1 MGKRAREDPG
11 GSGRRRPR
19 VDLTRAADEAA
30 AVEVQDLAP
39 DYDAWNRNAAGP
51 NAAADRDPVQAA
63 LAAKAAR
70 IQAMGPLGEHLAG
83 YGEDDE
89 DDENGDGPHG
99 TDRTR
104 PDATEP
110 APPWTRLLDAK
121 TNHPY
126 FWNRATGATVWT
138 LAETHTD
145 VPRTEAC
152 PENGE
157 GGKQEKQE
165 HTTPGSE
172 RFEEPD
178 ARTPNTTDD
187 ADDAPETLKKR
198 VSGAKEKKAE
208 SRDAFG
214 ETATE
219 TETAETELETF
230 SRRLEKT
237 LVDAVTLSARSVLRR
252 EMTRLVRD
260 DGLDTTE
267 ASELLRSR
275 VPAVERAVER
285 ALGAEHAKTEKD
297 GETTKAETARVAL
310 LPRRATAF
318 PPPLPDSPPPSPPP
332 PPGAIARPPALRETL
347 GAERDSTSLK
357 KKKTND
363 GDGPDP
369 FGEKNNRSLPPRT
382 RACVVRV
389 SRPPPPAVVE
399 RWRAART
406 AYEEEA
412 EGADAD
418 PAKQA
423 TRREAEVARWRER
436 AARGEA
442 RDVAGNANLAP
453 VAGDWRERA
462 AAARLRRERLQAA
475 ADVEHTETHETHEQ
489 NGNAR
494 TSAAAAAAAA
504 AAGVDVAAASA
515 GLPGGWRAFYD
526 DKERSVYYG
535 NAETGETRWDPP
547 ECGVRR

>member
-19 VDLTRAADEAA
+19 VDLTRAADAAA

-51 NAAADRDPVQAA
+51 NAKADRDPVQAA

-89 DDENGDGPHG
+89 EDVDGAGPHG

-152 PENGE
+152 PKNGE
-157 GGKQEKQE
+157 GGKQE

-172 RFEEPD
+172 HFEEPD

-187 ADDAPETLKKR
+187 ADDAPETR
-198 VSGAKEKKAE
+198 SVSGAKEKKAE

-214 ETATE
+214 ETATFSE
-219 TETAETELETF
+219 KTETELETF

-275 VPAVERAVER
+275 VPAIERAVER
-285 ALGAEHAKTEKD
+285 ALGAENAKTEKD
-297 GETTKAETARVAL
+297 GETAKAETARTAL

-347 GAERDSTSLK
+347 GAAGVSISPIK

-363 GDGPDP
+363 RDGPE
-369 FGEKNNRSLPPRT
+369 GEKNSPLPPRT

-418 PAKQA
+418 PTKQA
-423 TRREAEVARWRER
+423 IRREAEVARWRER

-475 ADVEHTETHETHEQ
+475 ADVEHTETHETRETHEQ

-494 TSAAAAAAAA
+494 TSAAADAAAA

>member
-1 MGKRAREDPG
+1 M
-11 GSGRRRPR
+11 
-19 VDLTRAADEAA
+19 
-30 AVEVQDLAP
+30 
-39 DYDAWNRNAAGP
+39 
-51 NAAADRDPVQAA
+51 QAA

-83 YGEDDE
+83 YGEDD

-152 PENGE
+152 PKNGE

-187 ADDAPETLKKR
+187 ADDAPETRKKR
-198 VSGAKEKKAE
+198 VSGAKGKKAE
-208 SRDAFG
+208 SARRVWRDGDRNGNGRNGARNVFEKTREDARRRGDTFGAFG
-214 ETATE
+214 VA
-219 TETAETELETF
+219 
-230 SRRLEKT
+230 SRD
-237 LVDAVTLSARSVLRR
+237 DASRARRRARHDRGLGASAVARSRGRTRR
-252 EMTRLVRD
+252 RAGVGSGAREDGERRRD
-260 DGLDTTE
+260 DESRDG
-267 ASELLRSR
+267 ASGASSATRDG
-275 VPAVERAVER
+275 VPAALTGLAAAV
-285 ALGAEHAKTEKD
+285 AAA
-297 GETTKAETARVAL
+297 AARRHRQA
-310 LPRRATAF
+310 A
-318 PPPLPDSPPPSPPP
+318 
-332 PPGAIARPPALRETL
+332 
-347 GAERDSTSLK
+347 GAERDSRRAERLYFT

-382 RACVVRV
+382 RVR
-389 SRPPPPAVVE
+389 RARLEATPRGGGAV
-399 RWRAART
+399 RAART

-453 VAGDWRERA
+453 VAGTGANARRRRQASARA
-462 AAARLRRERLQAA
+462 AA
-475 ADVEHTETHETHEQ
+475 
-489 NGNAR
+489 
-494 TSAAAAAAAA
+494 
-504 AAGVDVAAASA
+504 
-515 GLPGGWRAFYD
+515 GG
-526 DKERSVYYG
+526 G
-535 NAETGETRWDPP
+535 G
-547 ECGVRR
+547 C

>member
-89 DDENGDGPHG
+89 EDVDGDGPHG

-152 PENGE
+152 TKNGE
-157 GGKQEKQE
+157 GGKQEN
-165 HTTPGSE
+165 TTPGSE

-187 ADDAPETLKKR
+187 ADDAPETR
-198 VSGAKEKKAE
+198 SVSGAKEKKAE

-214 ETATE
+214 ETATFS
-219 TETAETELETF
+219 AETELETF

-285 ALGAEHAKTEKD
+285 ALGAEDAKTKKD
-297 GETTKAETARVAL
+297 GETAKAETARVAL

-347 GAERDSTSLK
+347 GAAGVSISPIK

-363 GDGPDP
+363 RDGPDP
-369 FGEKNNRSLPPRT
+369 FGEKNKLPPRT

-462 AAARLRRERLQAA
+462 AAARLRRERLQAV

-489 NGNAR
+489 KVLCGESG
-494 TSAAAAAAAA
+494 TSAAADAAAA

-547 ECGVRR
+547 TVA

>member
-19 VDLTRAADEAA
+19 VDLTRAADAAA

-51 NAAADRDPVQAA
+51 NAKADRDPVQAA

-89 DDENGDGPHG
+89 EDVDGDGPHG

-152 PENGE
+152 PKNGE
-157 GGKQEKQE
+157 GGKQE
-165 HTTPGSE
+165 HTTPGGE

-187 ADDAPETLKKR
+187 ADDAPETR
-198 VSGAKEKKAE
+198 SVSDAKEKKAE
-208 SRDAFG
+208 
-214 ETATE
+214 TATFS
-219 TETAETELETF
+219 AETELETF

-285 ALGAEHAKTEKD
+285 ALGAENAKTEKD

-347 GAERDSTSLK
+347 GAAGVSVSPIK

-363 GDGPDP
+363 RDGPE
-369 FGEKNNRSLPPRT
+369 GEKNSPLPPRT

-418 PAKQA
+418 PANQA

-462 AAARLRRERLQAA
+462 AAARLRRERLQAV
-475 ADVEHTETHETHEQ
+475 ADVDHTETHETHEQ

-494 TSAAAAAAAA
+494 TSAAADAAAA

-547 ECGVRR
+547 TVA

>member
-1 MGKRAREDPG
+1 M
-11 GSGRRRPR
+11 
-19 VDLTRAADEAA
+19 DLTRAADAAA
-30 AVEVQDLAP
+30 AVEVQGLAP

-51 NAAADRDPVQAA
+51 NPADRDPVQAA

-89 DDENGDGPHG
+89 EDVDGDGPRG

-110 APPWTRLLDAK
+110 APPWTRLVDAK

-152 PENGE
+152 TKNDEE
-157 GGKQEKQE
+157 GKQKD
-165 HTTPGSE
+165 TAVSGSE
-172 RFEEPD
+172 HSEGAD
-178 ARTPNTTDD
+178 ARTRNATDD
-187 ADDAPETLKKR
+187 AADD
-198 VSGAKEKKAE
+198 AKEKKAE
-208 SRDAFG
+208 SPA
-214 ETATE
+214 ETLGTFSEPKE
-219 TETAETELETF
+219 TEERFMKETF
-230 SRRLEKT
+230 SRSLEKT
-237 LVDAVTLSARSVLRR
+237 LIDAVTLAARSVLRR

-275 VPAVERAVER
+275 VFAAERAVER
-285 ALGAEHAKTEKD
+285 ALRADSACETE
-297 GETTKAETARVAL
+297 KAETARVAL
-310 LPRRATAF
+310 LPRASATAF

-332 PPGAIARPPALRETL
+332 PPGAIARLPALRETL
-347 GAERDSTSLK
+347 GAAGVSTSLK
-357 KKKTND
+357 NKKNK
-363 GDGPDP
+363 
-369 FGEKNNRSLPPRT
+369 KAPPP

-406 AYEEEA
+406 ARDAAEAAEA
-412 EGADAD
+412 EGADARD

-489 NGNAR
+489 KDHLYGESG
-494 TSAAAAAAAA
+494 TSAAADAAAAE
-504 AAGVDVAAASA
+504 AGVDVAAASA

-535 NAETGETRWDPP
+535 NADTGETRWDPP
-547 ECGVRR
+547 TVA

>member
-51 NAAADRDPVQAA
+51 NAADRDPVQAA

-89 DDENGDGPHG
+89 EDVDGDGPHG

-152 PENGE
+152 TKNGE
-157 GGKQEKQE
+157 GGKQEN
-165 HTTPGSE
+165 TTPGSE

-187 ADDAPETLKKR
+187 ADDAPETR
-198 VSGAKEKKAE
+198 SVSGAKEKKAE

-214 ETATE
+214 ETATFS
-219 TETAETELETF
+219 AETELETF

-285 ALGAEHAKTEKD
+285 ALGAEDAKTKKD
-297 GETTKAETARVAL
+297 GETAKAETARVAL

-347 GAERDSTSLK
+347 GAAGVSISPIK

-363 GDGPDP
+363 RDGPDP
-369 FGEKNNRSLPPRT
+369 FGEKNKLPPRT

-462 AAARLRRERLQAA
+462 AAARLRRERLQAV

-489 NGNAR
+489 KVLCGESG
-494 TSAAAAAAAA
+494 TSAAADAAAA

-547 ECGVRR
+547 TVA

>member
-51 NAAADRDPVQAA
+51 NAADRDPVQAA

-89 DDENGDGPHG
+89 EDVDGDGPHG

-152 PENGE
+152 TKNGE
-157 GGKQEKQE
+157 GGKQEN
-165 HTTPGSE
+165 TTPGSE

-214 ETATE
+214 ETATFS
-219 TETAETELETF
+219 AETELETF

-285 ALGAEHAKTEKD
+285 ALGAEDAKTKKD
-297 GETTKAETARVAL
+297 GETAKAETARVAL

-347 GAERDSTSLK
+347 GAAGVSISPIK

-363 GDGPDP
+363 RDGPE
-369 FGEKNNRSLPPRT
+369 GEKNSPLPPRT

-389 SRPPPPAVVE
+389 SRPPPPTVVE

-475 ADVEHTETHETHEQ
+475 ADVDHTETHETHEQ

-494 TSAAAAAAAA
+494 TSAAADAAPPPPRRRRRRVGGFAR
-504 AAGVDVAAASA
+504 
-515 GLPGGWRAFYD
+515 GWRAFYD
-526 DKERSVYYG
+526 DKERSVYYV

-547 ECGVRR
+547 DCGVRR

>member
-51 NAAADRDPVQAA
+51 NAADRDPVQAA

-89 DDENGDGPHG
+89 EDVDGDGPHG

-152 PENGE
+152 TKNGE
-157 GGKQEKQE
+157 GGKQEN
-165 HTTPGSE
+165 TTPGSE

-187 ADDAPETLKKR
+187 ADDAPETR
-198 VSGAKEKKAE
+198 SVSGAKEKKAE

-214 ETATE
+214 ETATFS
-219 TETAETELETF
+219 AETELETF

-285 ALGAEHAKTEKD
+285 ALGAENAKTKKD
-297 GETTKAETARVAL
+297 GETAKAETARVAL

-347 GAERDSTSLK
+347 GAAGVSISPIK

-363 GDGPDP
+363 RDGPDP
-369 FGEKNNRSLPPRT
+369 FGEKNKLPPRT

-462 AAARLRRERLQAA
+462 AAARLRRERLQAV

-489 NGNAR
+489 KVLCGESG
-494 TSAAAAAAAA
+494 TSAAADAAAA

-547 ECGVRR
+547 TVA

>member
-19 VDLTRAADEAA
+19 VDLTRAADAAA
-30 AVEVQDLAP
+30 AVEVQGLAP
-39 DYDAWNRNAAGP
+39 DYDAWNGNAAGP
-51 NAAADRDPVQAA
+51 NPADRDPVQAA

-89 DDENGDGPHG
+89 EDVDGDGPRG

-110 APPWTRLLDAK
+110 APPWTRLMDAK

-145 VPRTEAC
+145 VRTRTEAC
-152 PENGE
+152 TTENE
-157 GGKQEKQE
+157 KGGKREDTTTVSGSDE
-165 HTTPGSE
+165 HSE
-172 RFEEPD
+172 EAD
-178 ARTPNTTDD
+178 ARTRNATDDD
-187 ADDAPETLKKR
+187 ADDAKSLKK
-198 VSGAKEKKAE
+198 KKAE
-208 SRDAFG
+208 SYSR
-214 ETATE
+214 ETGTFSEPPEKKE
-219 TETAETELETF
+219 TEERFQETF
-230 SRRLEKT
+230 SEASLEKT
-237 LVDAVTLSARSVLRR
+237 IVDAVTLTARSVLRR
-252 EMTRLVRD
+252 EMTRLTRD

-267 ASELLRSR
+267 ASELLRLR
-275 VPAVERAVER
+275 VFAVERAVER
-285 ALGAEHAKTEKD
+285 ALGADD
-297 GETTKAETARVAL
+297 GETARDFRETAKAETALPVAL
-310 LPRRATAF
+310 LPRRASSAF

-332 PPGAIARPPALRETL
+332 PPGAIARLPALRETRQAAA
-347 GAERDSTSLK
+347 GVSTNGKLK
-357 KKKTND
+357 KK
-363 GDGPDP
+363 
-369 FGEKNNRSLPPRT
+369 EKAPPART

-406 AYEEEA
+406 ARDAAEAAEA
-412 EGADAD
+412 EGADARD

-442 RDVAGNANLAP
+442 RDAAGNANLAP

-462 AAARLRRERLQAA
+462 AAARRRRERLQAA

-489 NGNAR
+489 KDHLYGESG
-494 TSAAAAAAAA
+494 TSAAADAAAAE
-504 AAGVDVAAASA
+504 AGVDVAAASA

-547 ECGVRR
+547 TVA